1 MSKKPDWN
9 QRIRDAVKASGLSVY
24 NLAMTTGLKVA
35 PLQRFMAGRNGLTVK
50 SAQLVGARVG
60 LELVAVKRERK
71 GR

>member
-24 NLAMTTGLKVA
+24 ALAMDTGLKVA

-60 LELVAVKRERK
+60 LDLVCVRGKRQ
-71 GR
+71 